1 MPGLALALILLRSEV
16 MGETYKAQGA
26 LATFQG
32 PDVAAASQ
40 SGGAVFSIP
49 GVPLSGPPEVP
60 APHKSSGF

>member
-40 SGGAVFSIP
+40 SRGAVFSIP